1 MPTNHKSIQDSSTHL
16 PDGIQNSYEQDFEL
30 PGLNTDTRPV
40 LAYRLSPTNPPVTLE
55 IDLNG
60 TTVVTETFQSTASRT
75 LLEIVE
81 DGVANDGANT
91 LTMRR
96 QAGPGTFAISD
107 IVLLYS
113 QD

>member
-1 MPTNHKSIQDSSTHL
+1 MPTNHKSIQDSTTHL
-16 PDGIQNSYEQDFEL
+16 PDGLQNSYEQDFEVS
-30 PGLNTDTRPV
+30 GLNSDTRPV
-40 LAYRLSPTNPPVTLE
+40 LAYRLSPTNPPVTLQ

-60 TTVVTETFQSTASRT
+60 TMIVNETFQTTASRT
-75 LLEIVE
+75 FLEIVE
-81 DGVANDGANT
+81 DGVANDGENT